1 MGNIYNYCNEKLTEF
16 CLNNK
21 QEIERVIKEKGKILI
36 NLESVLIKHE
46 KKNINKKDVGCFL
59 QLFTGEEKLYSIIL
73 CGICDSCVLDSPEIM
88 SNLNCGIGFDEHKDV
103 IVALTENLS
112 QPLDIEKFL
121 RG

>member
-1 MGNIYNYCNEKLTEF
+1 MKNIYNYCNEKLTEF

-36 NLESVLIKHE
+36 NFESVLIKYE
-46 KKNINKKDVGCFL
+46 KKNTNKQGVSYFL
-59 QLFTGEEKLYSIIL
+59 QLFTGEEKLYSIVL
-73 CGICDSCVLDSPEIM
+73 CGTCDSYVLNCPEIM
-88 SNLNCGIGFDEHKDV
+88 SNLNCGVSFNKHKDV

-121 RG
+121 RS